1 MDTIIL
7 KFGGSSLANDKNLKN
22 VAEKII
28 DYYNS
33 NNRVVADLSAQGKT
47 TDNLIGEVN
56 NLTQSPNKRELDA
69 LLSVGEQISITKMSI
84 LLNSMGYPTISLLGW
99 QVGIFTDEEY
109 SEAKIEKIAKS
120 RLEKELNE
128 GKIVI
133 IAGFQGIDDKNNI
146 TTLGRGGSDTTA
158 IAIAATLGAKK
169 CYIYSDVEGVYTAD
183 PKKIANAKQ
192 LDKISYEE
200 MREISGEGAKV
211 LHNRCVTIAE
221 KFNVPIETKST
232 FSNKK
237 GTIICNSPNTIC
249 GDADMNN
256 NENAENLE
264 AKKIKSIVRNKNLSR
279 VSIIGY
285 GCTYDNKILSK
296 VFKFIIEKNLKIFNI
311 NIDECKITINFKEEI
326 TDSILQEFH
335 DVLF

>member
-33 NNRVVADLSAQGKT
+33 NNRVVVVLSAQGKT

-264 AKKIKSIVRNKNLSR
+264 A
-279 VSIIGY
+279 
-285 GCTYDNKILSK
+285 
-296 VFKFIIEKNLKIFNI
+296 EKNK
-311 NIDECKITINFKEEI
+311 KYSKK
-326 TDSILQEFH
+326 
-335 DVLF
+335 

>member
-1 MDTIIL
+1 MDTIVL
-7 KFGGSSLANDKNLKN
+7 KFGGSSLTNDENLKK

-33 NNRVVADLSAQGKT
+33 NNRVVVVLSAQGKT
-47 TDNLIGEVN
+47 TDKLIGEAKALSEN
-56 NLTQSPNKRELDA
+56 PNKRELDA
-69 LLSVGEQISITKMSI
+69 LLSVGEQISATKMSI
-84 LLNSMGYPTISLLGW
+84 LLNSMGYSTISLLGW
-99 QVGIFTDEEY
+99 QVGILTDDEF
-109 SEAKIEKIAKS
+109 SDAKIEKIDTY

-133 IAGFQGIDDKNNI
+133 VAGFQGVSKENNI

-158 IAIAATLGAKK
+158 VAIAAILRANH

-183 PKKIANAKQ
+183 PKKIENAKQ
-192 LDKISYEE
+192 LDEISYEE

-221 KFNVPIETKST
+221 KYNIPIETKST
-232 FSNKK
+232 FNNKK
-237 GTIICNSPNTIC
+237 GTIISNKFEEKTV
-249 GDADMNN
+249 
-256 NENAENLE
+256 
-264 AKKIKSIVRNKNLSR
+264 KSIVRNKNLNK

-285 GCTYDNKILSK
+285 GCSYDNEILNKI
-296 VFKFIIEKNLKIFNI
+296 FKFIIEKDLKVFSI
-311 NIDECKITINFKEEI
+311 NIDECKITINFKQDI
-326 TDSILQEFH
+326 SDGILQEFH

>member
-1 MDTIIL
+1 MDTIVL
-7 KFGGSSLANDKNLKN
+7 KFGGSSLTNDENLKK

-33 NNRVVADLSAQGKT
+33 NNRVVVVLSAQGKT
-47 TDNLIGEVN
+47 TDKLIEEAKSLSEN
-56 NLTQSPNKRELDA
+56 PNKRELDA
-69 LLSVGEQISITKMSI
+69 LLSVGEQISATKMSI

-99 QVGIFTDEEY
+99 QVGILTDDEF
-109 SEAKIEKIAKS
+109 SDAKIEKIDTY

-133 IAGFQGIDDKNNI
+133 VAGFQGVSKENNI

-158 IAIAATLGAKK
+158 VAIAAILKANH

-183 PKKIANAKQ
+183 PKKIENAKQ
-192 LDKISYEE
+192 LDEISYEE

-211 LHNRCVTIAE
+211 LHNRCVMIAE
-221 KFNVPIETKST
+221 KYNIPIETKST
-232 FSNKK
+232 FNNRK
-237 GTIICNSPNTIC
+237 GTIISNKFEGKTV
-249 GDADMNN
+249 
-256 NENAENLE
+256 
-264 AKKIKSIVRNKNLSR
+264 KSIVRNKNLNR

-285 GCTYDNKILSK
+285 GCSYDNEILNKI
-296 VFKFIIEKNLKIFNI
+296 FKFITEKDLKVFSI
-311 NIDECKITINFKEEI
+311 NIDECKITINFKQDI
-326 TDSILQEFH
+326 SDGILQEFH